1 MSLLVS
7 ARALGLFMVG
17 ASGMLGHG
25 WTKLVNLIWRE
36 TLECLPLPGKY
47 LAYCLWEQ
55 ETQILTLIQIL
66 YSLRTIS
73 RQSDQDSFLL
83 ISLIILISCL
93 LDEVYI
99 LLGEVTFESLLG
111 VKG

>member
-7 ARALGLFMVG
+7 ARALGFFMVG

-36 TLECLPLPGKY
+36 TLECLLLPGKY
-47 LAYCLWEQ
+47 LAYFLWEQ

-66 YSLRTIS
+66 YRLRTIQQTVRS
-73 RQSDQDSFLL
+73 RWFLTDKFDYSHFL
-83 ISLIILISCL
+83 FA
-93 LDEVYI
+93 
-99 LLGEVTFESLLG
+99 G
-111 VKG
+111 